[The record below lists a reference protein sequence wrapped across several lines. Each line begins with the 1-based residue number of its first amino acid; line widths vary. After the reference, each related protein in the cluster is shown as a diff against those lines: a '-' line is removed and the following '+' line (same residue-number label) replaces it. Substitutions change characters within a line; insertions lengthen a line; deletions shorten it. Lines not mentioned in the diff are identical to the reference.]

1 MSQAPGTLQP
11 ACLGAGRNL
20 RRPAPKMSIPPPGYE
35 KRQASPQSSPPP
47 APQGAPL
54 SHEDANA
61 QNGSRPADDNRP
73 YEFKSVQ
80 ALRGRESSAKAKWQN
95 QGWEFVSENRGTLR
109 TELNFRRVKP
119 KTVGAHLL
127 SVVAA
132 FRGMQPKTRLVLVAS
147 CALIL
152 VAGIIGMAAA
162 GQSGGDTP
170 KPSATQTAPSTAPS
184 AEPADTTTTGAQ
196 PSATASE
203 TSDADASA
211 SSEPDAERVVTA
223 ANSKELAALLKVRD
237 YCDQSIAS
245 FASKYA
251 DRTIEFDGSIANMM
265 NHGDYDTRYD
275 ILIAPGNNGPESTIV
290 P

>member
-95 QGWEFVSENRGTLR
+95 QGWEFVSEDRGRLR

-119 KTVGAHLL
+119 KTLSAHLMR
-127 SVVAA
+127 SVAA
-132 FRGMQPKTRLVLVAS
+132 FGRMEPKTQLFLACS
-147 CALIL
+147 CALLL
-152 VAGIIGMAAA
+152 VAGIVGIVG
-162 GQSGGDTP
+162 GIQSAGDTP
-170 KPSATQTAPSTAPS
+170 DRSVTHAASGDDTPAGAAPAACPPRAP
-184 AEPADTTTTGAQ
+184 PPG
-196 PSATASE
+196 PPPPPRLPPPRRLPRPPRLPRRRGLRLRRRPRKTASGR
-203 TSDADASA
+203 AS
-211 SSEPDAERVVTA
+211 
-223 ANSKELAALLKVRD
+223 
-237 YCDQSIAS
+237 
-245 FASKYA
+245 
-251 DRTIEFDGSIANMM
+251 
-265 NHGDYDTRYD
+265 
-275 ILIAPGNNGPESTIV
+275 
-290 P
+290 